1 MAAFAK
7 NWRRDSSKDWEVRFR
22 ANRTL
27 SRHRMSYGTNTADAW
42 RQTGVYTN
50 RILKGAKPADLPVLQ
65 PTKFELVINAQT
77 ARMLSIDVPSTLLAR
92 ADEVIE

>member
-27 SRHRMSYGTNTADAW
+27 SRHRRMTGRDPKQTSGLSESPGGTYDGA
-42 RQTGVYTN
+42 TGT
-50 RILKGAKPADLPVLQ
+50 
-65 PTKFELVINAQT
+65 
-77 ARMLSIDVPSTLLAR
+77 
-92 ADEVIE
+92 